1 MSNYLSLASTII
13 VQSGAPA
20 TEGSIKT
27 IVDSL
32 PKWTTTLSTLS
43 FSSLSGSTLSATR
56 LSVSTLT
63 LSTLTTNRIQV
74 ASSITASSFSFFN
87 GATETIRLTS
97 LAPTFITTA
106 SSLGI
111 GTITPQSQSQLEV
124 NGIHRTQQLNL
135 SSLAPSGP
143 AGFQTEVNSILNMNL
158 NFRGTTQPSSLGSA
172 FRLDARDPV
181 PVFQWLFRPVGGAEG
196 GQTVVANINKD
207 GRLLQGYGSNT
218 AITQLETVSGDFVH
232 YTPTR
237 TGALDHYASI
247 LKHDL
252 ITPSGFRASYARSLG
267 GTHGT
272 IATSAQSQ
280 VNGFYGI
287 NVADG
292 GVFVSD
298 GLGYPSQFCTT
309 STHSWFNTSLGVNT
323 STITS
328 GVSNSLEVNGVIRS
342 TVPSW
347 YAYVVMGGTPTAGQ
361 TITYNQNPIATNV
374 NFNAGTG
381 RMTATVAGKY
391 HIVFH
396 AFSESGYQDAMV
408 YVYYNNAITNI
419 RMRTGPGTVFGN
431 DSTISAIINLAVGD
445 YIDLRVTQG
454 ALHYNEN
461 IYFTGTLVG

>member
-1 MSNYLSLASTII
+1 MSNYLSLASTVII
-13 VQSGAPA
+13 KSGTLVQD
-20 TEGSIKT
+20 GSIKT

-32 PKWTTTLSTLS
+32 PQWTTTLSTLS

-56 LSVSTLT
+56 LSGSTLSV
-63 LSTLTTNRIQV
+63 STLTTNRIQV

-97 LAPTFITTA
+97 LAPTFIRTA

-111 GTITPQSQSQLEV
+111 GTTAPQSQSLLEV

-135 SSLAPSGP
+135 SSLTPSGP
-143 AGFQTEVNSILNMNL
+143 AGFQTEVNVLLNTHI
-158 NFRGTTQPSSLGSA
+158 NFRGTTLPSSLGTA

-181 PVFQWLFRPVGGAEG
+181 PVFQWLFRPVGGTEG

-207 GRLLQGYGSNT
+207 GRLLQGYGTNT
-218 AITQLETVSGDFVH
+218 AVTQLETVSGDFIH
-232 YTPTR
+232 FTPTR

-252 ITPSGFRASYARSLG
+252 ITPAGFRASYARSFGGSLG
-267 GTHGT
+267 S

-292 GVFVSD
+292 GTFVSD
-298 GLGYPSQFCTT
+298 GLGYPSQFCTAAT
-309 STHSWFNTSLGVNT
+309 RSWFNTSLGVNT
-323 STITS
+323 STINS

-347 YAYVVMGGTPTAGQ
+347 YAYVSMGGTPTAGQ

-381 RMTATVAGKY
+381 RVTATVAGKY

-396 AFSESGYQDAMV
+396 AFSEHGYQDAMI
-408 YVYYNNAITNI
+408 YLYYNNAITNI

-431 DSTISAIINLAVGD
+431 DSTISVLIDLAVGD

-454 ALHYNEN
+454 GLHYNDN
-461 IYFTGTLVG
+461 MYFTGTLVG